1 MKPTKILM
9 SIAVIAIACSCE
21 KENMTPKTES
31 VPQTQE
37 LRTRSVTDAMLSFAS
52 EEEMFDRIQELK
64 TMDETEMKAWCDSQC
79 PDFLSQY
86 DFMWQ
91 IVEELDGAASME
103 EVRAIQAK
111 YQDQML
117 FNSNPEEEDIA
128 PYIPSSH
135 RGTEFVC
142 NSEGNVLIGGE
153 VRNYNNLTAY
163 EQTPEYRFSHPQA
176 QTRAKNKT
184 LISGIK
190 AETKDRKFWGEAYLN
205 TKTGWVEIK
214 LVAHKDGAFG
224 WNKYKTSYSL
234 KLLEFFNWNQIG
246 AFAIDVL
253 NARPNYY
260 VTRDIKSGQY
270 FPFVKDRQPGKS
282 QARFLIQAYSRGV
295 KEANAK
301 RFGVICVPVA
311 TRGDNEYFVV
321 DENDNYGILQ
331 EAN

>member
-31 VPQTQE
+31 VLQTQE

-153 VRNYNNLTAY
+153 VRNYNDLTYY
-163 EQTPEYRFSHPQA
+163 EQTSDYRSTHPQI
-176 QTRAKNKT
+176 QTRAANKEW
-184 LISGIK
+184 LAGRK
-190 AETKDRKFWGEAYLN
+190 AETKDRKFWVEAYLN
-205 TKTGWVEIK
+205 TVTGGVELK
-214 LVAHKDGAFG
+214 LAAHKKGTFG
-224 WNKYKTSYSL
+224 WNQYKTAYSIRI
-234 KLLEFFNWNQIG
+234 EQFANWKEVG
-246 AFAIDVL
+246 AFTLDIL
-253 NARPNYY
+253 NARPNFY
-260 VTRDIKSGQY
+260 VTRDMKSSQY
-270 FPFVKDRQPGKS
+270 FPFVRERQAGKTK
-282 QARFLIQAYSRGV
+282 AAFFLTAYSRGV
-295 KEANAK
+295 KEENALSL
-301 RFGVICVPVA
+301 GVAYSSTFIDGA
-311 TRGDNEYFVV
+311 TSYV
-321 DENDNYGILQ
+321 DGYYDLNKPISPLF
-331 EAN
+331 

>member
-1 MKPTKILM
+1 M

-52 EEEMFDRIQELK
+52 EEEMFDRIQKLK

-103 EVRAIQAK
+103 EVRAIQAGCQGK
-111 YQDQML
+111 ML
-117 FNSNPEEEDIA
+117 FNTNPEDEDIA

-153 VRNYNNLTAY
+153 VCNYNDLTYY
-163 EQTPEYRFSHPQA
+163 EQTSDYRSTHPQI
-176 QTRAKNKT
+176 QTRAANKEW
-184 LISGIK
+184 LAGRK
-190 AETKDRKFWGEAYLN
+190 AETKDRKFWVEAYLN
-205 TKTGWVEIK
+205 TVTGGVELK
-214 LVAHKDGAFG
+214 LAAHKKGAFG
-224 WNKYKTSYSL
+224 WNQYKTAYSIRI
-234 KLLEFFNWNQIG
+234 EQFANWKEVG
-246 AFAIDVL
+246 AFTLDIL
-253 NARPNYY
+253 NARPDFY
-260 VTRDIKSGQY
+260 VTRDMKSSQY
-270 FPFVKDRQPGKS
+270 FPFVRERQAGKTK
-282 QARFLIQAYSRGV
+282 AAFFLTAYSRGV
-295 KEANAK
+295 KEENALSL
-301 RFGVICVPVA
+301 GVAYSSTFIDGA
-311 TRGDNEYFVV
+311 TSYV
-321 DENDNYGILQ
+321 DGYYDLNKPISPLF
-331 EAN
+331 